1 MIRSFR
7 SKALKRYWT
16 RNDPSGIRPDWAA
29 RVRSLLNR
37 LDAAEQPDELNTPGS
52 GFHPLTGDQAGRFAL
67 TVSRNW
73 RLTFRFDRNDA
84 VDVDLE
90 DYHGR

>member
-1 MIRSFR
+1 MDVIT
-7 SKALKRYWT
+7 Y
-16 RNDPSGIRPDWAA
+16 
-29 RVRSLLNR
+29 
-37 LDAAEQPDELNTPGS
+37 
-52 GFHPLTGDQAGRFAL
+52 GFHALRGDLAGRYAI

-73 RLTFRFDRNDA
+73 RLTFRFDGLDA